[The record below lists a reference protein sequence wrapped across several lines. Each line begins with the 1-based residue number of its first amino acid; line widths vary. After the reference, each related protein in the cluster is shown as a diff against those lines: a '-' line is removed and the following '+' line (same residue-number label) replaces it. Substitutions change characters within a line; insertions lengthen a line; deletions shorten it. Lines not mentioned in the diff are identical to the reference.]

1 MNKTETLKNVKE
13 MQKEHFMIR
22 TKELYDGLIHL
33 NEEYVKKKLNE
44 ESKDKPM
51 PHFPVQTYSKS
62 KNSFIMVDPGT
73 TNHDV
78 ELFQQRM
85 LLALE
90 LQRKKDEL
98 QLLYDNKIRAFN
110 LQCEEY
116 CLLLM

>member
-1 MNKTETLKNVKE
+1 
-13 MQKEHFMIR
+13 
-22 TKELYDGLIHL
+22 
-33 NEEYVKKKLNE
+33 
-44 ESKDKPM
+44 
-51 PHFPVQTYSKS
+51 
-62 KNSFIMVDPGT
+62 MVDPGT